1 MSQLQIALLSDRITW
16 EHLADLVMTGLL
28 TYLLLIRRKCRA
40 VVFYCAVL
48 SVKACL
54 ILVCFL
60 WPKEQQ

>member
-40 VVFYCAVL
+40 VVFYCAMHSDKV
-48 SVKACL
+48 CL
-54 ILVCFL
+54 ILVGFL
-60 WPKEQQ
+60 GPGEQQ